1 MICSSRD
8 IGQTLSFYPQQ
19 NLKNQNF
26 DDDDDDDDAYHHF
39 THVHQNSQSY
49 DKQVAEIQSETDRIF
64 GHFGPFFALS
74 LSNKPENQ
82 NFEKL
87 KKALGDVTKNHDHMM
102 YAS

>member
-39 THVHQNSQSY
+39 THVNQNSQSY
-49 DKQVAEIQSETDRIF
+49 DKQLLRYRVRQTEF
-64 GHFGPFFALS
+64 LVVLGHFLPFHS
-74 LSNKPENQ
+74 LTNQ
-82 NFEKL
+82 KIKIL
-87 KKALGDVTKNHDHMM
+87 KN
-102 YAS
+102 